1 MEFDGCCCR
10 WAVAHFG
17 QKPAGSPLNC
27 VVLCLLRH
35 GAMRGPAAG
44 ERRGA
49 SRRSLL
55 GVAWVDDFSFYR
67 WVAPH
72 PPCAGLAGGCAACG
86 TGLAEAEEL
95 DAFWMELCDSLGV
108 PLNLL
113 KRQLCGQSV
122 EYAGFAFD
130 TWRGLTL
137 ILAEKREKL
146 LACVRGLG
154 SAFQMTAREL
164 DGVKG
169 RVQHYSACVRHLR
182 ILATELGR
190 LAGPVDEASYDRPRP
205 VSAELRALAG
215 EMAMVVERYSGSGV
229 PLWPPVA
236 SSAYASFLRGE
247 LGPEFFAL
255 TWDASSHGWAA
266 LLLWWAEGSNGRTLR
281 EELLVGT
288 WPEGVD
294 VSEQPYRECLAAPL
308 ALEAAAQFLDLRGK
322 IGLLRNDAEAAI
334 AALKKGSSQSAPMQM
349 SALRSSRL
357 CARLDL
363 DLLECS

>member
-1 MEFDGCCCR
+1 
-10 WAVAHFG
+10 
-17 QKPAGSPLNC
+17 
-27 VVLCLLRH
+27 
-35 GAMRGPAAG
+35 MRGPAAG